1 MEIRRRWFVWTAAG
15 LRVHPVTWAETTTPR
30 SGCLWVSRPNAQADI
45 VFYADGWT
53 ETAVRRPDADAAV
66 CATAQV
72 DSPEAF
78 GLLLDRV
85 VELITWTG
93 IAGDDRRADPV
104 SAARPP
110 RAADW
115 VLGFDGV
122 PLPTG
127 VPG

>member
-1 MEIRRRWFVWTAAG
+1 M
-15 LRVHPVTWAETTTPR
+15 
-30 SGCLWVSRPNAQADI
+30 
-45 VFYADGWT
+45 FYADGWT

-66 CATAQV
+66 RATAQV

-93 IAGDDRRADPV
+93 VAGDARRADPGLP
-104 SAARPP
+104 ARPQ
-110 RAADW
+110 RAEDW